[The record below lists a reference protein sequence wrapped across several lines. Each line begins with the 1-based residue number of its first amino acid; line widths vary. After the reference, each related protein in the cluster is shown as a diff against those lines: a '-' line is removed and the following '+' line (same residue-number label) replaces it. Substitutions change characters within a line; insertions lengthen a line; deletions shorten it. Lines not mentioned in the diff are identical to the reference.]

1 MKRGICG
8 GIMAVLFAVL
18 VGILLA
24 PWRWD
29 GAGGM
34 HLLGEELI
42 DGGGS
47 ARRFAHAM
55 HSEATAI
62 WADRR
67 SWHQATRQSDAHESM
82 QVESIRIDHGPF
94 NASGV
99 LLTRGVATIAN
110 VSARALYQ
118 LLSSAE
124 GFAIIDPI
132 SEPEDFSKFNERFW
146 WRHGRLAVAPGSRT
160 WQRLHIA
167 APVPGRSPRLCR
179 AALRPSGRST
189 ACVLHTCSICGH
201 RPPRKWRRR
210 TRRRRA
216 SFACSTHSTTRRA
229 PSSPSL
235 FGTHPVPARRPTP
248 TAGRPPVATSAPSTP
263 SRCAPR
269 P

>member
-1 MKRGICG
+1 
-8 GIMAVLFAVL
+8 MAVLFAVL

-24 PWRWD
+24 PRRWQ

-67 SWHQATRQSDAHESM
+67 SWHLAARQSDVRESM

-124 GFAIIDPI
+124 GFAIIDPT

-160 WQRLHIA
+160 WAETTHSRASAGPLSA
-167 APVPGRSPRLCR
+167 AVPGRSPPFGPLHGLRSPHMFN
-179 AALRPSGRST
+179 LRP
-189 ACVLHTCSICGH
+189 
-201 RPPRKWRRR
+201 PP
-210 TRRRRA
+210 
-216 SFACSTHSTTRRA
+216 S
-229 PSSPSL
+229 
-235 FGTHPVPARRPTP
+235 
-248 TAGRPPVATSAPSTP
+248 
-263 SRCAPR
+263 
-269 P
+269 

>member
-1 MKRGICG
+1 MNRGTCG
-8 GIMAVLFAVL
+8 GIMAVLLAVL

-24 PWRWD
+24 PRRWQ

-67 SWHQATRQSDAHESM
+67 SWHLAARQSDAQSM

-189 ACVLHTCSICGH
+189 ACVLHSH
-201 RPPRKWRRR
+201 MFNLRPP
-210 TRRRRA
+210 
-216 SFACSTHSTTRRA
+216 
-229 PSSPSL
+229 PS
-235 FGTHPVPARRPTP
+235 
-248 TAGRPPVATSAPSTP
+248 
-263 SRCAPR
+263 
-269 P
+269 

>member
-1 MKRGICG
+1 MFITDALVEHCVSEPYAMKRGICG

-124 GFAIIDPI
+124 GFAIIDPF
-132 SEPEDFSKFNERFW
+132 SEPEAFSKFNERFW

-167 APVPGRSPRLCR
+167 TPLRASAGPLSAAVPGRSSPFGPLHGLRSPHMFN
-179 AALRPSGRST
+179 LRP
-189 ACVLHTCSICGH
+189 
-201 RPPRKWRRR
+201 PP
-210 TRRRRA
+210 
-216 SFACSTHSTTRRA
+216 S
-229 PSSPSL
+229 
-235 FGTHPVPARRPTP
+235 
-248 TAGRPPVATSAPSTP
+248 
-263 SRCAPR
+263 
-269 P
+269 

>member
-110 VSARALYQ
+110 VSARA
-118 LLSSAE
+118 
-124 GFAIIDPI
+124 
-132 SEPEDFSKFNERFW
+132 
-146 WRHGRLAVAPGSRT
+146 RLAVAVSQWPHEYPPEFAPYEGP
-160 WQRLHIA
+160 RL
-167 APVPGRSPRLCR
+167 SPRGIHGHGPPPPTGGWLGSHVVPPCWPRPACTFRGNHYTTGSTR
-179 AALRPSGRST
+179 ALWA
-189 ACVLHTCSICGH
+189 
-201 RPPRKWRRR
+201 
-210 TRRRRA
+210 
-216 SFACSTHSTTRRA
+216 
-229 PSSPSL
+229 
-235 FGTHPVPARRPTP
+235 ARR
-248 TAGRPPVATSAPSTP
+248 G
-263 SRCAPR
+263 
-269 P
+269 

>member
-124 GFAIIDPI
+124 GFAIIDPF
-132 SEPEDFSKFNERFW
+132 SEPEAFSKFNERFW

-160 WQRLHIA
+160 WQRLRASAGPLSA
-167 APVPGRSPRLCR
+167 AVPGRSPPFRPLHG
-179 AALRPSGRST
+179 LRSPHMFNLRSPPS
-189 ACVLHTCSICGH
+189 
-201 RPPRKWRRR
+201 
-210 TRRRRA
+210 
-216 SFACSTHSTTRRA
+216 
-229 PSSPSL
+229 
-235 FGTHPVPARRPTP
+235 
-248 TAGRPPVATSAPSTP
+248 
-263 SRCAPR
+263 
-269 P
+269 

>member
-110 VSARALYQ
+110 VSARA
-118 LLSSAE
+118 
-124 GFAIIDPI
+124 
-132 SEPEDFSKFNERFW
+132 
-146 WRHGRLAVAPGSRT
+146 RLAVAVSQWPHEYPPEFDPYEGP
-160 WQRLHIA
+160 RL
-167 APVPGRSPRLCR
+167 SPRGIHGETVTQSAQSL
-179 AALRPSGRST
+179 SHST
-189 ACVLHTCSICGH
+189 LVLMSSVLVCC
-201 RPPRKWRRR
+201 
-210 TRRRRA
+210 A
-216 SFACSTHSTTRRA
+216 SFRSYANAHNA
-229 PSSPSL
+229 QVIFVWALPL
-235 FGTHPVPARRPTP
+235 
-248 TAGRPPVATSAPSTP
+248 
-263 SRCAPR
+263 
-269 P
+269 